1 MQKEFLSFVVVSV
14 CRILYDLHY
23 FIDCMTFIYLT
34 TIFFIFQS
42 LTLFDYVTLT
52 TKWNIKQY
60 ITLNVVPLRGI
71 QTVKRAIRVD
81 NLITEWEKYILT
93 ILMDKLDFRRIFN
106 SHRLGIVPCSLMDSL
121 TVYYCLKLMETVHG
135 KRLRFDLFQ
144 LFLDRIVTLREYLGL
159 I

>member
-1 MQKEFLSFVVVSV
+1 
-14 CRILYDLHY
+14 
-23 FIDCMTFIYLT
+23 MTFIYLT